1 MKKAE
6 ISINTNP
13 VFEMLVSLNRIAD
26 CDQLECNYFENAGY
40 SSHPRMIAILQEI
53 KSSLSMFYQQEI
65 IFFFSKPVCSL
76 LWEFVISEE
85 IRDVRQLPVK
95 FAELSDEDGLKH
107 LLFDIADILCQ
118 QDGVTCQ
125 DGKDGQEGK
134 EEMNLL
140 ADRLAFEQRLA
151 DCDSLSS
158 ADRDKALEI
167 IRYPSDAKQRLV
179 RLLERYSQVFA
190 PYVEELDEL
199 DRAEVAKSSDACHA
213 DTEDFISNYLKINAD
228 LMASATRIELI
239 PNAFSEIITYVLQPD
254 KDRFVLIYGTFIS
267 KKRLREKLSEE
278 RKQFFKVLSEEKRI
292 EIIKSLA
299 LRPAIGSDLAK
310 QVGLTNAT
318 ASYHLTML
326 LGIGLVDYERIG
338 QKLHYILN
346 KDMLKDLF
354 DKAYQDMVNQ

>member
-1 MKKAE
+1 MMQAD
-6 ISINTNP
+6 IQINTNP

-26 CDQLECNYFENAGY
+26 SDMMECNYFENAGY
-40 SSHPRMIAILQEI
+40 SPNPRMIAILQEI
-53 KSSLSMFYQQEI
+53 RNSLSMFYQQEI
-65 IFFFSKPVCSL
+65 VFFFSKPVCSM
-76 LWEFVISEE
+76 LWELVLSEG

-95 FAELSDEDGLKH
+95 FAKLSEEDGLKH
-107 LLFDIADILCQ
+107 LLADIVDILYQ
-118 QDGVTCQ
+118 QDGGACQ
-125 DGKDGQEGK
+125 DGQEGK
-134 EEMNLL
+134 NPL

-151 DCDSLSS
+151 DCESLSLS
-158 ADRDKALEI
+158 DKEKALEI
-167 IRYPSDAKQRLV
+167 IRYPSDAKLRLV
-179 RLLERYSQVFA
+179 RLLERYAQVFA

-199 DRAEVAKSSDACHA
+199 DRAEAAKSSDACHA
-213 DTEDFISNYLKINAD
+213 NAEEFISNYLKINAG

-310 QVGLTNAT
+310 QVGLTSAT